1 MSQQTADKLQHKSIV
16 ANSILLK
23 HCVLM
28 NFRHFETSSKDWAQV
43 LGEFHVRAFVA
54 LPGWQL
60 TPLNPSAKL
69 QGFRSAAWAR
79 FNVFP

>member
-1 MSQQTADKLQHKSIV
+1 
-16 ANSILLK
+16 
-23 HCVLM
+23 M